1 MLKTPLFLQQAFN
14 RHPRQLKPSSK
25 KRRLPALDGQLPVL
39 TSRMAMTHLLMAQAL
54 LARRLLLQARHPVTA
69 PALRP
74 AMILLI
80 RRTIQALMTQAPPL
94 LLLLPPLRRPTPIRQ
109 RPMEIQRFPPIGV
122 LRTTNLHKTSSRSS
136 AESSTMKREH

>member
-1 MLKTPLFLQQAFN
+1 
-14 RHPRQLKPSSK
+14 
-25 KRRLPALDGQLPVL
+25 
-39 TSRMAMTHLLMAQAL
+39 MTHLLMAQAL

-80 RRTIQALMTQAPPL
+80 RRTIQALMTQAL
-94 LLLLPPLRRPTPIRQ
+94 LLLLPHLRLPTLIRQ